1 VYDVRKS
8 IGKELAKEHP
18 VDADVISP
26 VPDSGITSAI
36 GYAHVSG
43 IPYEEGLM
51 KNRYIGRTFIL
62 PGQAMRE
69 TAVRLKMNTI
79 INNLRGKRVILID
92 DSIVRGTTSRK
103 IINMVRNAGASEI
116 HARVGSPPIIAPCYM
131 GIDMATRRELIASGS
146 QIEEVRQAINA
157 DSLGYLSIDG
167 LVKSIGIDREELC
180 LGCLTG
186 IYPLE
191 VPGEECHCRQLTLNE
206 F

>member
-1 VYDVRKS
+1 
-8 IGKELAKEHP
+8 
-18 VDADVISP
+18 
-26 VPDSGITSAI
+26 
-36 GYAHVSG
+36 
-43 IPYEEGLM
+43 
-51 KNRYIGRTFIL
+51 
-62 PGQAMRE
+62 MRE

-79 INNLRGKRVILID
+79 VNNLRGKRVILID

-146 QIEEVRQAINA
+146 RIEEVRQAINA

>member
-1 VYDVRKS
+1 
-8 IGKELAKEHP
+8 
-18 VDADVISP
+18 
-26 VPDSGITSAI
+26 
-36 GYAHVSG
+36 
-43 IPYEEGLM
+43 M

-79 INNLRGKRVILID
+79 AENLTGKKVILID

-103 IINMVRNAGASEI
+103 IINMVRNAGVSEI
-116 HARVGSPPIIAPCYM
+116 HVRIGSPPIIAPCYM
-131 GIDMATRRELIASGS
+131 GIDMATRKELIASDGVDCVKS
-146 QIEEVRQAINA
+146 AINA

-167 LVKSIGIDREELC
+167 LVKAIGIERDDLC

-186 IYPLE
+186 IYPIE
-191 VPGEECHCRQLTLNE
+191 VPGEECHCRQLTIND

>member
-1 VYDVRKS
+1 
-8 IGKELAKEHP
+8 
-18 VDADVISP
+18 
-26 VPDSGITSAI
+26 
-36 GYAHVSG
+36 
-43 IPYEEGLM
+43 
-51 KNRYIGRTFIL
+51 
-62 PGQAMRE
+62 
-69 TAVRLKMNTI
+69 
-79 INNLRGKRVILID
+79 
-92 DSIVRGTTSRK
+92 
-103 IINMVRNAGASEI
+103 
-116 HARVGSPPIIAPCYM
+116 M